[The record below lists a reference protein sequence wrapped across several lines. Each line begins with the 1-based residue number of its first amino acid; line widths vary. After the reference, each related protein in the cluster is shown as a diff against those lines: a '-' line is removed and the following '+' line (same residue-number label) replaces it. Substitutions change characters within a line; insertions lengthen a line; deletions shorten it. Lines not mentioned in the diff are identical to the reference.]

1 MTYRKESL
9 NLHFT
14 RNLRSTG
21 YRRFVLI
28 SIIFLLLAGCGTV
41 NTAFRGDVVT
51 GRNLKKYKTHCTS
64 IPRIYS
70 GVAYDY
76 CVLYGEPAAIPSS
89 QFQHAVPAVVSDFP
103 FSAVLDTLI
112 LPYTIF
118 RQVKDGSITISRGSM
133 YISMN
138 KTKDS

>member
-1 MTYRKESL
+1 MATVVFYRKESL
-9 NLHFT
+9 NSHFN
-14 RNLRSTG
+14 RNFRSTG
-21 YRRFVLI
+21 YGRFVLI

-41 NTAFRGDVVT
+41 NTTFRGDAVT
-51 GRNLKKYKTHCTS
+51 SRNLKKYRTHCTS
-64 IPRIYS
+64 VPRIYS

-103 FSAVLDTLI
+103 FSAVLDTFV

-118 RQVKDGSITISRGSM
+118 LQFKNGSISINSM
-133 YISMN
+133 QYKYIHE
-138 KTKDS
+138 